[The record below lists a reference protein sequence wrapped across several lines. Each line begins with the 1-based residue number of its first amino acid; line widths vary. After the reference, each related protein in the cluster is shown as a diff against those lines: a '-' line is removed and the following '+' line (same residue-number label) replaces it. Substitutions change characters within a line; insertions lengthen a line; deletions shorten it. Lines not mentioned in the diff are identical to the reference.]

1 MRKQT
6 AQLAFDFSK
15 STETDL
21 LAGRL
26 IACELVPNEFILELN
41 RTLSNPDDLPAP
53 SRLYEFPIEFM
64 SAHRRRDGR
73 SRLLLQHQD
82 LADLPFVRRVAG
94 IVGEPVAW
102 EPEDEFGRARS
113 ALPRWWHAIDLMCE
127 DHWRHLL
134 QTRHLSDEAAIFE
147 AVAIAVETPG
157 RSQGKITGGR
167 LSTTTARHI
176 LGLLGAAEPADRS
189 HSALLSG
196 GAILGGEIVER
207 QGKRETIRYPI
218 NRMAHGAIGAWLMV
232 LGVEDGWFHR
242 RGQWL
247 EMSPE
252 GLSRRGAAA

>member
-1 MRKQT
+1 MIRKHT
-6 AQLAFDFSK
+6 AQLAFDFLK
-15 STETDL
+15 ATEADL

-73 SRLLLQHQD
+73 SRLLLQHPD
-82 LADLPFVRRVAG
+82 LADLPFVRR
-94 IVGEPVAW
+94 VGEPVAW

-134 QTRHLSDEAAIFE
+134 QTRHLSDEEAIFE
-147 AVAIAVETPG
+147 AVAIAVENPG
-157 RSQGKITGGR
+157 RSRDKITGGR

-176 LGLLGAAEPADRS
+176 LRLLDAAEPADRS

-196 GAILGGEIVER
+196 VAILGGEILER

-218 NRMAHGAIGAWLMV
+218 NRMARAAVGAWLMV
-232 LGVEDGWFHR
+232 HGVEDVWFHR